1 MNSTYIAR
9 STSIAAR
16 RLGGE
21 MMVMSVRD
29 STFFTM
35 NEVATTIWQAADG
48 QTPLETIVREKVC
61 SAYEI
66 EPQAAL
72 QDAQEFVTELSQ
84 HGILIVS
91 ENPIPQNPQA
101 RASGSRS

>member
-16 RLGGE
+16 CLGGE
-21 MMVMSVRD
+21 MMVMSVKD

-35 NEVATTIWQAADG
+35 NQVATTIWQAADG
-48 QTPLETIVREKVC
+48 LTPLETIVREKVC
-61 SAYEI
+61 SEYEI

-72 QDAQEFVTELSQ
+72 QDAREFVTELSQ

-91 ENPIPQNPQA
+91 ENPIPQNPQT
-101 RASGSRS
+101 RAAESRS